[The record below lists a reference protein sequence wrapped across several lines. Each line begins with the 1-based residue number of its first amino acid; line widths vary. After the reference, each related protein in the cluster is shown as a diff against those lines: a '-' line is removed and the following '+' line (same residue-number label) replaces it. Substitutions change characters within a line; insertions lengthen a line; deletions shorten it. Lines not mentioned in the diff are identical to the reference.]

1 MFVISKQTSYDLCFW
16 EILVVWFVFLFSFRF
31 FFFFFF
37 VYLLLSRGRL
47 FTNPTHPNNTRI
59 PWTNN
64 LIKHSFSAAIFSDLI
79 ARYTSTLEY
88 DIFPPLSAYLSSDT
102 KDRVLSAY
110 FVYLRHMSAFLP
122 KRQSRACFVY
132 SLKSSPK
139 SIADP
144 TLRAL
149 PFAKYLFLF
158 FIDVFHLIFFF
169 LLSTLCH

>member
-1 MFVISKQTSYDLCFW
+1 MIYVFERFW
-16 EILVVWFVFLFSFRF
+16 LFGLFFFLVFVFFLFLFCLSFAF
-31 FFFFFF
+31 Q
-37 VYLLLSRGRL
+37 GTL